1 MIASIEKV
9 AWPLLDWLPFR
20 STARR
25 PPSARAC
32 SFGLLAA
39 ACAFNCGALAATAA
53 TAPSQ
58 APSPSQGAAAPQAP
72 LTTLQVL
79 HWWTST
85 SERKAAN
92 VLATRMADEGLEWK
106 DAAIPGGA
114 GLGAGKVLKSRVLA
128 GDAPEVTQIIGV
140 SVAEWAELGLLLEI
154 DNVASAGNWSNILFP
169 TIQTLIQHRKH
180 TVAAPLGIHRVN
192 TLYYNRALFAQL
204 KLTPPQTW
212 ADFQSVALKLK
223 AAGIQPLAQSSE
235 AWQVAA
241 LFENLVLAESGPEFY
256 RELFVRRSPAAAAD
270 RRTAEALERLRIV
283 KGWIGGQLD
292 ERPWPEVVRQ
302 FSRREA
308 GMMIMGD
315 WAKPELAE
323 RGMTLDDDYSCG
335 TAPGTGKYHLY
346 SVDTLTMFAG
356 DYRHMPA
363 QERMARLLVS
373 QPVQAEFNAQKGAVP
388 VRRDADPSKMDSCA
402 RASWTT
408 FGQGAAVQ
416 APSLVHRMATD
427 EASRDA
433 IIAEIHRYFLDDRAT
448 PAEAQRRLGALFR
461 LFNLRSQGA
470 PGAQDTDRRR

>member
-20 STARR
+20 STARST
-25 PPSARAC
+25 PTATAW

-39 ACAFNCGALAATAA
+39 ACAFNCGALPATAA
-53 TAPSQ
+53 AVAPTASQ
-58 APSPSQGAAAPQAP
+58 APSPPQAP

-154 DNVASAGNWSNILFP
+154 DNVASAGNWNSFLFP

-204 KLTPPQTW
+204 KLAPPQTW

-256 RELFVRRSPAAAAD
+256 RELFVRRNPAAPPTGAPPKRWSGCAS
-270 RRTAEALERLRIV
+270 
-283 KGWIGGQLD
+283 
-292 ERPWPEVVRQ
+292 
-302 FSRREA
+302 SRA
-308 GMMIMGD
+308 G
-315 WAKPELAE
+315 
-323 RGMTLDDDYSCG
+323 S
-335 TAPGTGKYHLY
+335 
-346 SVDTLTMFAG
+346 AG
-356 DYRHMPA
+356 
-363 QERMARLLVS
+363 
-373 QPVQAEFNAQKGAVP
+373 
-388 VRRDADPSKMDSCA
+388 
-402 RASWTT
+402 SWTSAR
-408 FGQGAAVQ
+408 G
-416 APSLVHRMATD
+416 RK
-427 EASRDA
+427 
-433 IIAEIHRYFLDDRAT
+433 
-448 PAEAQRRLGALFR
+448 
-461 LFNLRSQGA
+461 
-470 PGAQDTDRRR
+470 

>member
-1 MIASIEKV
+1 MA
-9 AWPLLDWLPFR
+9 
-20 STARR
+20 
-25 PPSARAC
+25 
-32 SFGLLAA
+32 AA
-39 ACAFNCGALAATAA
+39 ACAFNCGALAA
-53 TAPSQ
+53 APQ
-58 APSPSQGAAAPQAP
+58 PPSPPSPQAPQAP
-72 LTTLQVL
+72 QASQATLQVL
-79 HWWTST
+79 HWWTSS

-92 VLATRMADEGLEWK
+92 ALAARMADEGLEWK

-128 GDAPEVTQIIGV
+128 GDAPEVTQMIGV

-154 DNVASAGNWSNILFP
+154 DNVASAGNWNGFLFP
-169 TIQTLIQHRKH
+169 TIQALITHRKH
-180 TVAAPLGIHRVN
+180 VVAAPLGIHRIN
-192 TLYYNRALFAQL
+192 TFYYNRALFAQL
-204 KLTPPQTW
+204 RLAVPQTW
-212 ADFQSVALKLK
+212 DDFQNAAQRLR
-223 AAGIQPLAQSSE
+223 AAGVQPLAQSSE

-283 KGWIGGQLD
+283 KGWAGGQLE
-292 ERPWPEVVRQ
+292 ERAWPDVVRQ
-302 FSRREA
+302 FARREA

-323 RGMTLDDDYSCG
+323 RGMVLDEDYACG
-335 TAPGTGKYHLY
+335 AAPGTARYHLY

-363 QERMARLLVS
+363 QEKMARLLVS
-373 QPVQAEFNAQKGAVP
+373 PPVQAEFNTLKGGVP
-388 VRRDADPSKMDSCA
+388 VRRDADPSRMDSCA

-408 FGQGAAVQ
+408 FAQGASVQ

-433 IIAEIHRYFLDDRAT
+433 IIAEIHRYFLDDRTT
-448 PAEAQRRLGALFR
+448 PAEAQRRLGTLFR
-461 LFNLRSQGA
+461 LFNLRNQGV

>member
-1 MIASIEKV
+1 VIASIEKV
-9 AWPLLDWLPFR
+9 ALPRFDWLRFR

-25 PPSARAC
+25 APPGRAWT
-32 SFGLLAA
+32 FGLLAA
-39 ACAFNCGALAATAA
+39 ACAFNCGGLSMAYASQQPQPTAA
-53 TAPSQ
+53 GGSAPATS
-58 APSPSQGAAAPQAP
+58 
-72 LTTLQVL
+72 LNTLQVL
-79 HWWTST
+79 HWWTSS

-114 GLGAGKVLKSRVLA
+114 GLGTGKVLKSRVLA

-154 DNVASAGNWSNILFP
+154 DNVASAGNWNGFLFP

-180 TVAAPLGIHRVN
+180 VVAAPLGIHRVN

-204 KLTPPQTW
+204 KVSPPQTW
-212 ADFQSVALKLK
+212 EEFQNVALKFK
-223 AAGIQPLAQSSE
+223 AAGIMPLAQSSE
-235 AWQVAA
+235 SWQVAA

-256 RELFVRRSPAAAAD
+256 RELFVRRNPAAAAD

-283 KGWIGGQLD
+283 KGWISGQLD

-302 FSRREA
+302 FARREA
-308 GMMIMGD
+308 AMMIMGD

-323 RGMTLDDDYSCG
+323 RGMTLDEDYACG
-335 TAPGTGKYHLY
+335 TAPGTAKYHLY

-356 DYRHMPA
+356 DYRHMA
-363 QERMARLLVS
+363 SQEKMARLLVS
-373 QPVQAEFNAQKGAVP
+373 PTVQAEFNALKGAVP

-408 FGQGAAVQ
+408 FAQGAAVQ

-433 IIAEIHRYFLDDRAT
+433 IIAEVHRYFLDDRAT
-448 PAEAQRRLGALFR
+448 AADAQRRLAALFR

-470 PGAQDTDRRR
+470 TGAQDTDRRR